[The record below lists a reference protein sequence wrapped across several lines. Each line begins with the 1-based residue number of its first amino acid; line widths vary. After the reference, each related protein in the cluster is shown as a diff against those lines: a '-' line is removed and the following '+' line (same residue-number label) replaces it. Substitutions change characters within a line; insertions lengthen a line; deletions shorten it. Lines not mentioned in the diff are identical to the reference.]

1 MFGVNRGECFAL
13 LGNRNG
19 CSENQVSS
27 HQFSA
32 GASDKQL
39 VHLKQFLVFTKFSC
53 SCCRLACK
61 NMNRSFLLA

>member
-13 LGNRNG
+13 LGNRNS

-32 GASDKQL
+32 EASEKQL
-39 VHLKQFLVFTKFSC
+39 VHLK
-53 SCCRLACK
+53 
-61 NMNRSFLLA
+61 